1 MDLDL
6 FSFISHGQ
14 IEIEEDHDRSNIILN
29 KEKPKVCVQLWYL
42 LFEVM

>member
-14 IEIEEDHDRSNIILN
+14 IEMENEHDHSNIILN
-29 KEKPKVCVQLWYL
+29 KEKPKVRVQL
-42 LFEVM
+42 FEIYCLKS